1 MGNLVFDLPLSSP
14 VNSAFDSTHAR
25 SPHETQPRNGD
36 NGFDH
41 LEKFAPGTISMDVCL
56 SGSQSG
62 SRDDLG
68 AFGMSAAGN
77 TDDELDQGRGAL
89 RSWNGSLNHV
99 NATIEIQ
106 TQSMDSGLH
115 HTHRDGAMAEIRSAS
130 KDSGLADEMPVEGKY
145 RIDNSPLPNY
155 CDANT

>member
-1 MGNLVFDLPLSSP
+1 
-14 VNSAFDSTHAR
+14 
-25 SPHETQPRNGD
+25 
-36 NGFDH
+36 
-41 LEKFAPGTISMDVCL
+41 MDVCL

-68 AFGMSAAGN
+68 AFGMSATGN

-89 RSWNGSLNHV
+89 RSWNGSLNQV

-115 HTHRDGAMAEIRSAS
+115 HTHRDGAMAGPLAKTVDLQMKCQWKVNTGLIIHLFQIIATLIREQQKTS
-130 KDSGLADEMPVEGKY
+130 
-145 RIDNSPLPNY
+145 
-155 CDANT
+155 